1 MKYENSYYYLTDE
14 NIADMRYESMENL
27 AKKAVLAFV
36 SMVVFGGG
44 FLGSLLILMG
54 G

>member
-1 MKYENSYYYLTDE
+1 MRYDNSYYYLTDE
-14 NIADMRYESMENL
+14 EIADMRYESMEDL
-27 AKKAVLAFV
+27 AKKAVLVFV
-36 SMVVFGGG
+36 SFVIFGSS

>member
-1 MKYENSYYYLTDE
+1 MKYDNNYYYLTDE
-14 NIADMRYESMENL
+14 KIADMRYESMENL
-27 AKKAVLAFV
+27 AKNAVLAFA
-36 SMVVFGGG
+36 SFVVFGGS